1 MEDHVSA
8 SNVPTSFAQKVSL
21 LIHCILLKTV
31 TKMGLHPVLMAP
43 YTICLS
49 YLGFSTISK
58 IFFSGIHELEKKRYG
73 NRKKKICEET
83 EFHFSPALLELKY
96 LYLQNL
102 NKCLTFSLFLHLLF
116 SQFRFPLSVL
126 LHVFR

>member
-8 SNVPTSFAQKVSL
+8 SNVPTSFAQNVSL

-58 IFFSGIHELEKKRYG
+58 IFFSGIHELEKRDMETG
-73 NRKKKICEET
+73 KKD
-83 EFHFSPALLELKY
+83 L
-96 LYLQNL
+96 
-102 NKCLTFSLFLHLLF
+102 
-116 SQFRFPLSVL
+116 
-126 LHVFR
+126 